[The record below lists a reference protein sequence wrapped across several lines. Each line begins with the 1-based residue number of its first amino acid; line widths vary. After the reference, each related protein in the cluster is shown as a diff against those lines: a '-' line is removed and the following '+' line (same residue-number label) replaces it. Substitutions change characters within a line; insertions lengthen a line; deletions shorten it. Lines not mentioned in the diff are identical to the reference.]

1 MAPESGFVEEHS
13 GTVLFENSL
22 RLVETAKGM
31 VGLTSDSDG
40 LRTYRFCPSEGTDKD
55 RILQLELYTV
65 EDAEAEIILLGVSSE
80 GSKTYKATIAVNN
93 TKGLFMG
100 TRLKITDFKDDNLM
114 PLTNWYGVK
123 ALSIRGKQ
131 IVVGNILFI

>member
-1 MAPESGFVEEHS
+1 M
-13 GTVLFENSL
+13 

-40 LRTYRFCPSEGTDKD
+40 LRTYRFCPTEGTDKD